1 MDILISLC
9 AFNDELQISSC
20 DPDTL
25 FEIKRK
31 QNQREGLTNISDK
44 AFNFFQTLEIL
55 CRKRLTHENLVTVGK
70 TMVTVVKEKLL
81 SDPDWYQSWLECV
94 SNSFKTAPQ
103 RDSIEDLMFI
113 LLMASE
119 NVLDLSILVVNLLMK
134 VSFSLDEII
143 LHF

>member
-1 MDILISLC
+1 M
-9 AFNDELQISSC
+9 F
-20 DPDTL
+20 
-25 FEIKRK
+25 
-31 QNQREGLTNISDK
+31 
-44 AFNFFQTLEIL
+44 
-55 CRKRLTHENLVTVGK
+55 
-70 TMVTVVKEKLL
+70 TVVKEELL

-119 NVLDLSILVVNLLMK
+119 NVLDLSILVVSLLMK